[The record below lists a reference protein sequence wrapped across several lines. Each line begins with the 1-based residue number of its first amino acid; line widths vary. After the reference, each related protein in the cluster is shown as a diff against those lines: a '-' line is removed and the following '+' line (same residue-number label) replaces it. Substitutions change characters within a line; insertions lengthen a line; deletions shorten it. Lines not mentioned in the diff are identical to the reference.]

1 MKIFLIGNTGF
12 VGSNLCKQ
20 YQFDGLYASKNVE
33 EAYGKN
39 PDMIVYSAV
48 PAQKFIAN
56 QNPLEDEKVIDTA
69 INNIKQINPKK
80 IVLISTIDVYE
91 NPFNVDEDAN
101 NFQITEAYGRNR
113 RKLEVFVENNFKDYL
128 IVRLPAL
135 YGENLKKNFIFDLIN
150 VVPSM
155 LKYEKFEELSEKNSI
170 LNQYYTKL
178 DNGFYKLNDVSLE
191 EKENLKEVFKKLNF
205 TSLNFTDSRASF
217 QFYNLN
223 RLWDDINIALNNHLK
238 IVNLA
243 TPPISASELYK
254 YIYGED
260 FINELGNKIPKY
272 DYRTKSFDVY
282 KGENGY
288 IAKKEEV
295 LEDIK
300 KYIKKRS
307 M

>member
-1 MKIFLIGNTGF
+1 MKIFLVGNTGF

-223 RLWDDINIALNNHLK
+223 RLWDDINIALNNNLK

>member
-223 RLWDDINIALNNHLK
+223 RLWDDINIALNNNLK

-243 TPPISASELYK
+243 TPPISARELYK
-254 YIYGED
+254 YVYGED
-260 FINELGNKIPKY
+260 FINELGTKIPKY